1 MKSKLI
7 VLVLIICLGA
17 GGWYFYQKQQ
27 AKKTVVTY
35 SEVRPEYGALREVI
49 SATGTIEPQ
58 NRLAIIPPISGR
70 IDQIYVQEGTEVKAG
85 QQLAI
90 MSSTDRAALLDAAS
104 AQGPDQVKYWSDV
117 YKPTPI
123 LAPIAGRIIVR
134 SIEPGQTV
142 NSGTTILVL
151 ADVLIV
157 KAQIDETDI
166 GKVAVGQQTDI
177 TLDAYP
183 EVKITGKVKRIS
195 YESKIVNN
203 VTIYTVE
210 IAPNNI
216 PAIFRSGMSAN
227 IEIVRLQKNNVLL
240 IPERALSYTGTG
252 VSVLIKTPSGQQQ
265 VNVKTGLSQNGKTEI
280 ISGLTDKDIVL
291 IAERRGTAR
300 GGSAGGSPFMVNR
313 RASNAA
319 SSGGARV
326 VTR

>member
-1 MKSKLI
+1 M
-7 VLVLIICLGA
+7 VIIGCAA
-17 GGWYFYQKQQ
+17 GGWYFYKNQQ
-27 AKKTVVTY
+27 AKKQVVTY
-35 SEVRPEYGALREVI
+35 SEVRPEYGTVREVI
-49 SATGTIEPQ
+49 SATGTVEPQ
-58 NRLAIIPPISGR
+58 NRLSIIPPISGR

-104 AQGPDQVKYWSDV
+104 AQGQDKVAYWSDV

-183 EVKITGKVKRIS
+183 DVKITGKVKRIS

-203 VTIYTVE
+203 VTIYSVE
-210 IAPNNI
+210 IAPDNI

-227 IEIVRLQKNNVLL
+227 IEIVRLQKKNVLL

-252 VSVLIKTPSGQQQ
+252 ISVLVKTPTGQQT
-265 VNVKTGLSQNGKTEI
+265 VNVQTGLAQNGKIEI
-280 ISGLTDKDIVL
+280 ISGLTDKDTVL
-291 IAERRGTAR
+291 ITERRGAAR
-300 GGSAGGSPFMVNR
+300 GSSAGGSPFMPNR
-313 RASNAA
+313 
-319 SSGGARV
+319 GG
-326 VTR
+326 TRR